1 MNIAP
6 RAFLGFALIGALML
20 ALGVFALSQ
29 MSKIRT
35 SGENIVENSVPS
47 VRALNEF
54 TQLTLRLRV
63 LSYRLLTNREADT
76 QQKTFD
82 LFEQRNQQIRTA
94 QSNYEKLISAPE
106 ERAAYDQY
114 VQLLNQYRQ
123 LEERMKTLS
132 RNNQVDELRT
142 LLGNDLQTNSE
153 AVNAVLA
160 RLTEI
165 NNLQAEAFNKSAA
178 QQYSTA
184 FTWVV
189 TMLIV
194 ATGLTLLFAW
204 LLTNSITKP
213 IANALDAAEEIAKGN
228 LTRPITVDGSDEA
241 GRLLRAMATMQ
252 DKLRDTLQRISGSAT
267 QLASAAEEL
276 NSVTDESARGLTQQ
290 NNEIE
295 QAATAVNE
303 MTSAVE
309 EVARNAVS
317 TSEASRNATTSAGDG
332 RDLVQETVGAIERM
346 SADVQSTA
354 TLIGNLADESRD
366 IGKVLDVIRGLAD
379 QTNLLALN
387 AAIEAARA
395 GEAGRGFA
403 VVADEVR
410 ALAHRTQQSTSE
422 IERMIGSIQS
432 GTEQA
437 ATAVNEMTSA
447 VEEVARNAVSTSEA
461 SRNATTSAGD
471 GRDLVQETVGAIERM
486 SADVQSTASLIGN
499 LANESRD
506 IGKVLDVIRGLAD
519 QTNLLA
525 LNAAI
530 EAARA
535 GEAGRGF
542 AVVADEVRALAHRTQ
557 QSTSEIERMI
567 GSIQSGTEQAVD
579 SMRNS
584 TERAESTLNI
594 ARGAGM
600 SLDTINS
607 AIVEIN
613 ERNLVIA
620 SAAEEQAQVAREVD
634 RNLVNIRDLSVQS
647 ATGANQTSAAS
658 AELSR
663 LAVDLN
669 SMVGRFS
676 L

>member
-1 MNIAP
+1 MTDKSFIRQSQRRTAALISVNTMSLRNMNIAP
-6 RAFLGFALIGALML
+6 RAFLGFALIGGLML
-20 ALGVFALSQ
+20 VLGVFALNQ
-29 MSKIRT
+29 MSKIRGA
-35 SGENIVENSVPS
+35 GEDIASMSVPS
-47 VRALNEF
+47 IKSLDEF

-63 LSYRLLTNREADT
+63 LSYRLLVNREPDV
-76 QQKTFD
+76 QQKTMELFD
-82 LFEQRNQQIRTA
+82 LRNQQIRDA
-94 QSNYEKLISAPE
+94 QKVYEQLIDGPE
-106 ERAAYDQY
+106 ERAAYDKY
-114 VQLLNQYRQ
+114 VQLLAQYRQ
-123 LEERMKTLS
+123 LEERMKTFS
-132 RNNQVDELRT
+132 RNNQIDDLRKMLNTELLANSEEVNAALAKLLEINTLQIDKTDRNAGDQYSMSFNLVIT
-142 LLGNDLQTNSE
+142 LL
-153 AVNAVLA
+153 V
-160 RLTEI
+160 I
-165 NNLQAEAFNKSAA
+165 
-178 QQYSTA
+178 
-184 FTWVV
+184 
-189 TMLIV
+189 
-194 ATGLTLLFAW
+194 ATGLTVLFAW

-213 IANALDAAEEIAKGN
+213 IANALSAAEEIAEGN
-228 LTRPITVDGSDEA
+228 LTRPITVDGEDEA
-241 GRLLRAMATMQ
+241 GRLLLAMSKMQ

-317 TSEASRNATTSAGDG
+317 TSEASKNATTSAGDG
-332 RDLVQETVGAIERM
+332 RDLVQETVSAIERM

-354 TLIGNLADESRD
+354 TLIGD
-366 IGKVLDVIRGLAD
+366 
-379 QTNLLALN
+379 
-387 AAIEAARA
+387 
-395 GEAGRGFA
+395 
-403 VVADEVR
+403 
-410 ALAHRTQQSTSE
+410 
-422 IERMIGSIQS
+422 
-432 GTEQA
+432 
-437 ATAVNEMTSA
+437 
-447 VEEVARNAVSTSEA
+447 
-461 SRNATTSAGD
+461 
-471 GRDLVQETVGAIERM
+471 
-486 SADVQSTASLIGN
+486 

-567 GSIQSGTEQAVD
+567 GSIQSGTEHAVD

-658 AELSR
+658 NELSR

-669 SMVGRFS
+669 TMVGRFS

>member
-1 MNIAP
+1 MIAMSLRNMNIAP
-6 RAFLGFALIGALML
+6 RAFLSFALIGGLMMV
-20 ALGVFALSQ
+20 LGVFALNQ
-29 MSKIRT
+29 MSKIR
-35 SGENIVENSVPS
+35 GAAENITNNSVPS
-47 VRALNEF
+47 IKSLDDF

-63 LSYRLLTNREADT
+63 LSYRLLVNREPDV
-76 QQKTFD
+76 QQKTME
-82 LFEQRNQQIRTA
+82 LLETRNQQIRTA
-94 QSNYEKLISAPE
+94 QATYEKLIASPQ
-106 ERAAYDQY
+106 ERATYDQY
-114 VQLLNQYRQ
+114 VQLLGQYRQ
-123 LEERMKTLS
+123 IEDRMKTLS
-132 RNNQVDELRT
+132 RNNQIDELRS
-142 LLGNDLQTNSE
+142 LLNTDLLNNSE
-153 AVNAVLA
+153 AVNTVLN
-160 RLTEI
+160 RLLEI
-165 NNLQAEAFNKSAA
+165 NTQQSHDTNQQSADQYDSAFNLVITLLVIA
-178 QQYSTA
+178 TA
-184 FTWVV
+184 
-189 TMLIV
+189 
-194 ATGLTLLFAW
+194 LTLLLAW
-204 LLTNSITKP
+204 LLTNSITQP
-213 IANALDAAEEIAKGN
+213 IANALGAAEQIAEGN
-228 LTRPITVDGSDEA
+228 LTRPITVDGQDEA
-241 GRLLRAMATMQ
+241 GRLLLAMSKMQ
-252 DKLRDTLQRISGSAT
+252 EKLRDTLQRISGSAT

-276 NSVTDESARGLTQQ
+276 NSVTDESARGLTRQ

-317 TSEASRNATTSAGDG
+317 TSEASKNATTSAGDG
-332 RDLVQETVGAIERM
+332 RDLVQETVSAIERM

-354 TLIGNLADESRD
+354 TLIGD
-366 IGKVLDVIRGLAD
+366 
-379 QTNLLALN
+379 
-387 AAIEAARA
+387 
-395 GEAGRGFA
+395 
-403 VVADEVR
+403 
-410 ALAHRTQQSTSE
+410 
-422 IERMIGSIQS
+422 
-432 GTEQA
+432 
-437 ATAVNEMTSA
+437 
-447 VEEVARNAVSTSEA
+447 
-461 SRNATTSAGD
+461 
-471 GRDLVQETVGAIERM
+471 
-486 SADVQSTASLIGN
+486 

-567 GSIQSGTEQAVD
+567 GSIQSGTEHAVD

-658 AELSR
+658 NELSR

-669 SMVGRFS
+669 TLVGRFS

>member
-1 MNIAP
+1 MSLRNMNIAP

-47 VRALNEF
+47 IKALNEF

-165 NNLQAEAFNKSAA
+165 NDLQAEAFNKSAA

-437 ATAVNEMTSA
+437 
-447 VEEVARNAVSTSEA
+447 
-461 SRNATTSAGD
+461 
-471 GRDLVQETVGAIERM
+471 
-486 SADVQSTASLIGN
+486 
-499 LANESRD
+499 
-506 IGKVLDVIRGLAD
+506 
-519 QTNLLA
+519 
-525 LNAAI
+525 
-530 EAARA
+530 
-535 GEAGRGF
+535 
-542 AVVADEVRALAHRTQ
+542 
-557 QSTSEIERMI
+557 
-567 GSIQSGTEQAVD
+567 VD

>member
-1 MNIAP
+1 MRSFSVNAMSLRNMNIAP
-6 RAFLGFALIGALML
+6 RAFLSFALIGGLMMV
-20 ALGVFALSQ
+20 LGVFALNQ
-29 MSKIRT
+29 MSKIR
-35 SGENIVENSVPS
+35 GAAENITNNSVPS
-47 VRALNEF
+47 IKSLDEF

-63 LSYRLLTNREADT
+63 LSYRLLVNREPDV
-76 QQKTFD
+76 QQKTME
-82 LFEQRNQQIRTA
+82 LLEMRNQQIRAA
-94 QSNYEKLISAPE
+94 QATYEKLIASPQ
-106 ERAAYDQY
+106 ERATYDQY
-114 VQLLNQYRQ
+114 VQLLGQYRQ
-123 LEERMKTLS
+123 IEDRMKTLS
-132 RNNQVDELRT
+132 RNNQVDELRS
-142 LLGNDLQTNSE
+142 LLNTDLLNNSE
-153 AVNAVLA
+153 AVNTVLN
-160 RLTEI
+160 RLLEI
-165 NNLQAEAFNKSAA
+165 NTQQSHDTNQQAADQYDSAFNLVIVLLVIA
-178 QQYSTA
+178 TA
-184 FTWVV
+184 
-189 TMLIV
+189 
-194 ATGLTLLFAW
+194 LTLLLAW
-204 LLTNSITKP
+204 LLTNSITQP
-213 IANALDAAEEIAKGN
+213 IANALGAAEQIAEGD
-228 LTRPITVDGSDEA
+228 LTRPITVDGQDEA
-241 GRLLRAMATMQ
+241 GRLLLAMSKMQ

-276 NSVTDESARGLTQQ
+276 NSVTDESARGLTRQ

-317 TSEASRNATTSAGDG
+317 TSEASKNATTSAGDG
-332 RDLVQETVGAIERM
+332 RDLVQETVSAIERM

-354 TLIGNLADESRD
+354 TLIGD
-366 IGKVLDVIRGLAD
+366 
-379 QTNLLALN
+379 
-387 AAIEAARA
+387 
-395 GEAGRGFA
+395 
-403 VVADEVR
+403 
-410 ALAHRTQQSTSE
+410 
-422 IERMIGSIQS
+422 
-432 GTEQA
+432 
-437 ATAVNEMTSA
+437 
-447 VEEVARNAVSTSEA
+447 
-461 SRNATTSAGD
+461 
-471 GRDLVQETVGAIERM
+471 
-486 SADVQSTASLIGN
+486 

-567 GSIQSGTEQAVD
+567 GSIQSGTEHAVD

-607 AIVEIN
+607 TIVEIN

-658 AELSR
+658 NELSR

-669 SMVGRFS
+669 TLVGRFS

>member
-1 MNIAP
+1 MTDKSFIRQLQRRTGALTLVNSMSLRNMNIAP
-6 RAFLGFALIGALML
+6 RAFLGFALIGGLML
-20 ALGVFALSQ
+20 VLGVFALNQ
-29 MSKIRT
+29 MSKIRGA
-35 SGENIVENSVPS
+35 GENIVESSVPS
-47 VRALNEF
+47 IKALDEF

-63 LSYRLLTNREADT
+63 LSYRLLTNREPDV
-76 QQKTFD
+76 QQKTIELFD
-82 LFEQRNQQIRTA
+82 QRNQQIRAA
-94 QSNYEKLISAPE
+94 QTEYEKFITSPE

-114 VQLLNQYRQ
+114 VQLLGQYRQ
-123 LEERMKTLS
+123 LEDRMKSLS
-132 RNNQVDELRT
+132 RNNQVEELRT
-142 LLGNDLQTNSE
+142 LLNTDLLTNSE
-153 AVNAVLA
+153 AVNAVLN
-160 RLTEI
+160 RLMLI
-165 NNLQAEAFNKSAA
+165 NNQQAVDLNQQAADQYSSAFNL
-178 QQYSTA
+178 
-184 FTWVV
+184 VV
-189 TMLIV
+189 TLLVI
-194 ATGLTLLFAW
+194 ASGLTVLFAW

-213 IANALDAAEEIAKGN
+213 IANALSAAEEIAEGN
-228 LTRPITVDGSDEA
+228 LTRPITVDGEDEA
-241 GRLLRAMATMQ
+241 GRLLLAMSKMQ

-317 TSEASRNATTSAGDG
+317 TSEASKNATTSAGDG
-332 RDLVQETVGAIERM
+332 RDLVQETVSAIERM

-354 TLIGNLADESRD
+354 TLIGD
-366 IGKVLDVIRGLAD
+366 
-379 QTNLLALN
+379 
-387 AAIEAARA
+387 
-395 GEAGRGFA
+395 
-403 VVADEVR
+403 
-410 ALAHRTQQSTSE
+410 
-422 IERMIGSIQS
+422 
-432 GTEQA
+432 
-437 ATAVNEMTSA
+437 
-447 VEEVARNAVSTSEA
+447 
-461 SRNATTSAGD
+461 
-471 GRDLVQETVGAIERM
+471 
-486 SADVQSTASLIGN
+486 

-567 GSIQSGTEQAVD
+567 GSIQSGTEHAVD

-594 ARGAGM
+594 ARGAGL

-658 AELSR
+658 NELSR
-663 LAVDLN
+663 LALDLN
-669 SMVGRFS
+669 NMVGRFS

>member
-1 MNIAP
+1 MSLRNMNIAP

-20 ALGVFALSQ
+20 ILGVFALAQ

-35 SGENIVENSVPS
+35 SGENIVQNSVPS
-47 VRALNEF
+47 IKALDEF

-63 LSYRLLTNREADT
+63 LSYRLLVNREPDI
-76 QQKTFD
+76 QQKTYE
-82 LFEQRNQQIRTA
+82 LFEQRNQQIRAA
-94 QSNYEKLISAPE
+94 QATYEKLISAPE
-106 ERAAYDQY
+106 ERAAYEQY
-114 VQLLNQYRQ
+114 VQLLGQYRQ

-132 RNNQVDELRT
+132 RNNQIDELRT
-142 LLGNDLQTNSE
+142 LLNTELLTNSD
-153 AVNAVLA
+153 AINVVIN
-160 RLTEI
+160 RLMEI
-165 NNLQAEAFNKSAA
+165 NNQQAEHLNQSAV

-189 TMLIV
+189 ALLVI

-204 LLTNSITKP
+204 LLTNSITRP
-213 IANALDAAEEIAKGN
+213 IGSALQAAEEIAKGN
-228 LTRPITVDGSDEA
+228 LTRPVLVDGSDEA

-276 NSVTDESARGLTQQ
+276 NSVTDESARGLTLQ

-317 TSEASRNATTSAGDG
+317 TSEASKNATTSAGDG

-422 IERMIGSIQS
+422 IERMIGSIQ
-432 GTEQA
+432 
-437 ATAVNEMTSA
+437 N
-447 VEEVARNAVSTSEA
+447 
-461 SRNATTSAGD
+461 
-471 GRDLVQETVGAIERM
+471 
-486 SADVQSTASLIGN
+486 
-499 LANESRD
+499 
-506 IGKVLDVIRGLAD
+506 
-519 QTNLLA
+519 
-525 LNAAI
+525 
-530 EAARA
+530 
-535 GEAGRGF
+535 
-542 AVVADEVRALAHRTQ
+542 
-557 QSTSEIERMI
+557 
-567 GSIQSGTEQAVD
+567 GTEQAVD

-594 ARGAGM
+594 ARGAGL
-600 SLDTINS
+600 SLDTINT

-669 SMVGRFS
+669 SMVGRFN